1 MLQCSNSVPI
11 PNPQPPDTPES
22 IMLNNEQFAAAQ
34 KAQLATLMGL
44 TATGIE
50 ATEKLF
56 ALNIDTAK
64 AALAEAQA
72 KAESAFSAKDVQSF
86 FALQADALQ
95 PSADKAGAYGRKLYD
110 ILAGVQAE
118 VSKVSE
124 AGTAD
129 AQKKFVALVE
139 AAAKNAPAGS
149 ENAVSFAKAAVS
161 AANDAFDNLQ
171 KATKQAVAAAE
182 ANVTTLSAV
191 VSKPVAKGRR
201 AA

>member
-1 MLQCSNSVPI
+1 
-11 PNPQPPDTPES
+11 
-22 IMLNNEQFAAAQ
+22 MLNNEQFAAAQ

-86 FALQADALQ
+86 FALQADVLQ
-95 PSADKAGAYGRKLYD
+95 PAAEKAGAYGRKLYD

-118 VSKVSE
+118 VGKVTESG
-124 AGTAD
+124 AAD

-191 VSKPVAKGRR
+191 VSKPAAKGRR

>member
-1 MLQCSNSVPI
+1 
-11 PNPQPPDTPES
+11 
-22 IMLNNEQFAAAQ
+22 MLNNEQFAAAH
-34 KAQLATLMGL
+34 KAQLAMLMGL

-86 FALQADALQ
+86 FALQADVMQ
-95 PSADKAGAYGRKLYD
+95 PSAEKAGAYGRKLYD
-110 ILAGVQAE
+110 ILAG
-118 VSKVSE
+118 
-124 AGTAD
+124 TTD

-191 VSKPVAKGRR
+191 VSKPVAGKGRR

>member
-1 MLQCSNSVPI
+1 
-11 PNPQPPDTPES
+11 
-22 IMLNNEQFAAAQ
+22 MLNNEQFAAAQ

-56 ALNIDTAK
+56 ALNIETAK

-72 KAESAFSAKDVQSF
+72 KAESALTAKDVQSF
-86 FALQADALQ
+86 FALQADVLQ
-95 PSADKAGAYGRKLYD
+95 PSAEKAGAYGRKLYD

-118 VSKVSE
+118 VSKVTES
-124 AGTAD
+124 GTAD

-191 VSKPVAKGRR
+191 VSKPAAKGRR

>member
-1 MLQCSNSVPI
+1 MLQCSKSVPI

-86 FALQADALQ
+86 FALQADVLQ
-95 PSADKAGAYGRKLYD
+95 PAAEKAGAYGRKLYD

-118 VSKVSE
+118 VGKVTESG
-124 AGTAD
+124 AAD

-191 VSKPVAKGRR
+191 VSKPAAKGRR